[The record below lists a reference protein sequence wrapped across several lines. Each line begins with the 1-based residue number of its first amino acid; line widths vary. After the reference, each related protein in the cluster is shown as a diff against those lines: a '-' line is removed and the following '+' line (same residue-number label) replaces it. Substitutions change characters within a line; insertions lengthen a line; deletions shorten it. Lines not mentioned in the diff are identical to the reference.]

1 MFYFQWITFVL
12 LQQTCDDTTW
22 WEQFTVDQRCIP
34 PIKYSLIQS
43 RITISFAF
51 LNEIYPWCLSTALI
65 RIMNMEMN
73 DLYRTRE
80 HELRDTD
87 HWKLEMFWV
96 FSASEGLL
104 EGRLWRTGTSVLLMV
119 QSQPSVRDCFKESLL
134 TMTDEADGISWCAKR
149 PNWRRR
155 WKTKTRPRPWTSVR
169 FNSSDFQR

>member
-1 MFYFQWITFVL
+1 
-12 LQQTCDDTTW
+12 
-22 WEQFTVDQRCIP
+22 
-34 PIKYSLIQS
+34 
-43 RITISFAF
+43 
-51 LNEIYPWCLSTALI
+51 
-65 RIMNMEMN
+65 MNMEMN
-73 DLYRTRE
+73 DLCRTRE

-104 EGRLWRTGTSVLLMV
+104 EGRLWRTGTSVLLTA

-134 TMTDEADGISWCAKR
+134 TMTNEADGISWCAKR

-169 FNSSDFQR
+169 FTSDRFSALNLQRSKSQKESVIIYLFFADPTIYRRVFRYVAL